1 MTSENELRRQAKLAQ
16 RFVALADT
24 LVDDFDLVEV
34 LDGLMSTCL
43 DLLEVDEAGLL
54 LTDVK
59 GNLQR
64 VASSSEEARVLEL
77 LQVQTR
83 EGPCFDAVQ
92 SGEPVAVSDI
102 VGSRDRWPTFADRAA
117 ADGFHSVYAFPMHL
131 REATLGG
138 LNLFGTQTDAL
149 DMQAQVIAK
158 ALADIATIGI
168 LQQRSLHR
176 TTLLAENLQRALNTR
191 VVIEQAKGVLAE
203 RGGMP
208 MNETFDLLRSYARTY
223 NLKLSELA
231 HSIVYPPHLAD
242 SVLARRPITPKPE

>member
-1 MTSENELRRQAKLAQ
+1 MTSRDELRRHAKLAQ
-16 RFVALADT
+16 RLVALADT

-54 LTDVK
+54 LTDVR

-64 VASSSEEARVLEL
+64 VASSSEEARLLEL

-92 SGEPVAVSDI
+92 SGELVAVSDI
-102 VGSRDRWPTFADRAA
+102 IGSRDRWPTFADHAA
-117 ADGFHSVYAFPMHL
+117 ADGFHSVYAFPMRR
-131 REATLGG
+131 REATVGG
-138 LNLFGTQTDAL
+138 LNLFGTQTHAL
-149 DMQAQVIAK
+149 GSESQVIAK

-176 TTLLAENLQRALNTR
+176 STLLAENLQRALNTR

-208 MNETFDLLRSYARTY
+208 MKETFDLLRSYARTY
-223 NLKLSELA
+223 NLKLSDLA
-231 HSIVYPPHLAD
+231 HSVVYPPHLAD
-242 SVLARRPITPKPE
+242 SVLARRPTTPKPD